1 MLGEEVAG
9 QHALRA
15 KGEGAD
21 LAADTA
27 GPGLHL
33 LRGGGQV
40 GKQTLNRVLNI
51 VSDPYSLN
59 PDTNPAKNLNPDP
72 DPEGP

>member
-33 LRGGGQV
+33 LRGGGGGV
-40 GKQTLNRVLNI
+40 R
-51 VSDPYSLN
+51 
-59 PDTNPAKNLNPDP
+59 
-72 DPEGP
+72 

>member
-1 MLGEEVAG
+1 MQLIWRNEAVVLGEEVAG

-33 LRGGGQV
+33 LRGGGGGGEV
-40 GKQTLNRVLNI
+40 GK
-51 VSDPYSLN
+51 
-59 PDTNPAKNLNPDP
+59 
-72 DPEGP
+72 